1 VKSSLTPQELGD
13 KKIALMIVPE
23 RVEYFII
30 DEQQLV
36 ERVLVE
42 AHLLKHVEG
51 GRGYLLEVAET
62 YQSVQERQAPVV
74 KVVQTR
80 TEKHPEKLDDS
91 LGQVRRTFGDPDLQH
106 FSCRACETIIKTIN
120 VKIISLTTEE

>member
-1 VKSSLTPQELGD
+1 
-13 KKIALMIVPE
+13 MIVPE

-42 AHLLKHVEG
+42 AHLLKDVEG

-62 YQSVQERQAPVV
+62 NQSVQERQAPVV

-80 TEKHPEKLDDS
+80 TEKHTEKLYDR
-91 LGQVRRTFGDPDLQH
+91 LGQVRRAFGDPNFQH
-106 FSCRACETIIKTIN
+106 FSC
-120 VKIISLTTEE
+120 